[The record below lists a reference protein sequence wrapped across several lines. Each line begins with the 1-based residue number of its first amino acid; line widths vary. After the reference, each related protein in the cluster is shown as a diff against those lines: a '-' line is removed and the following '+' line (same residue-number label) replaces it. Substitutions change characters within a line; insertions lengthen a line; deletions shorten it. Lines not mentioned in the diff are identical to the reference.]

1 MQRQSAQRLDPDFWR
16 NRRVLVTGHTGF
28 TGGWLSLWLAHMGA
42 KVTGYALTSQTPSLF
57 ASLELERDLIS
68 NIADLGDRT
77 MLESAV
83 RVARPEIVIH
93 LAAQALVRQAHAT
106 PVETFAT
113 NVMGTV
119 NLLETLRGVDSV
131 QAVVAV
137 TSDKVYLHRGL
148 KRGYHEDDPLGGREP
163 YSASKACAEI
173 VVEAYRHSYFGTNG
187 PAIATARAGNIVGG
201 GDWALDRLVPDAVRA
216 FEAGNALR
224 IRNPNATRPWQHV
237 LEAACGYL
245 TLAERLVEQPEVNA
259 GGWNFGPNHDDNK
272 SVAWIADQMTKLW
285 GHGAAWHLENRQDAP
300 FEEQLLAVNA
310 DKAAS
315 QLGWRTRWNVEEA
328 LQRTVPWYRAQLGDR
343 PMRRLSLDQ
352 IEEYADAA

>member
-1 MQRQSAQRLDPDFWR
+1 MQRQAAHRLDPDFWR

-42 KVTGYALTSQTPSLF
+42 KITGYALAPQTPSLF

-68 NIADLGDRT
+68 NIADLNDRT

-83 RVARPEIVIH
+83 RVSRPEIVIH

-119 NLLETLRGVDSV
+119 NLLEALRGTDSV
-131 QAVVAV
+131 RAVVVV
-137 TSDKVYLHRGL
+137 TSDKVYLNRSL

-173 VVEAYRHSYFGTNG
+173 VVEAYRHSYFGAAG
-187 PAIATARAGNIVGG
+187 PALATARAGNIVGG

-245 TLAERLVEQPEVNA
+245 TLAERLVAQPETNA
-259 GGWNFGPNHDDNK
+259 SSWNFGPNHDDNR

>member
-1 MQRQSAQRLDPDFWR
+1 MQRQAAQRLDPDFWR

-42 KVTGYALTSQTPSLF
+42 KVTGYALTPQTPSLF

-68 NIADLGDRT
+68 NIADLNDRT

-119 NLLETLRGVDSV
+119 NLLEALRGIDSV

-137 TSDKVYLHRGL
+137 TSDKVYLNRGL

-173 VVEAYRHSYFGTNG
+173 VVEAYRHSYFSANG

-245 TLAERLVEQPEVNA
+245 TLAERLVEQPEANA

-272 SVAWIADQMTKLW
+272 SVAWIADQMTRLW
-285 GHGAAWHLENRQDAP
+285 GHGAAWHLENRHDAP

-310 DKAAS
+310 DKAAA

>member
-119 NLLETLRGVDSV
+119 NLLEALRGVDSV
-131 QAVVAV
+131 
-137 TSDKVYLHRGL
+137 
-148 KRGYHEDDPLGGREP
+148 
-163 YSASKACAEI
+163 
-173 VVEAYRHSYFGTNG
+173 
-187 PAIATARAGNIVGG
+187 
-201 GDWALDRLVPDAVRA
+201 
-216 FEAGNALR
+216 
-224 IRNPNATRPWQHV
+224 
-237 LEAACGYL
+237 
-245 TLAERLVEQPEVNA
+245 
-259 GGWNFGPNHDDNK
+259 
-272 SVAWIADQMTKLW
+272 
-285 GHGAAWHLENRQDAP
+285 
-300 FEEQLLAVNA
+300 
-310 DKAAS
+310 
-315 QLGWRTRWNVEEA
+315 
-328 LQRTVPWYRAQLGDR
+328 
-343 PMRRLSLDQ
+343 
-352 IEEYADAA
+352 